1 MFERLILLQVNVNSK
16 ILLKDS
22 KEGKG
27 GFIEKQTKEKNVLF
41 NLLLMC
47 EVNSVNTNSF

>member
-27 GFIEKQTKEKNVLF
+27 GFIEKQTKGTKLLF

-47 EVNSVNTNSF
+47 EVNSVNMNSF